1 VRLIERSDYQ
11 NFPDDDE
18 EAFIALVELAEKR
31 LNIYLATK
39 PEVEHSQLKI
49 RYANIISEAV
59 VAYKVGDKDSL
70 PAVPHERFS
79 EDLFD
84 SFKISLERMLTRIMI
99 SQRRLSRSDLVEL
112 KPTGI
117 QKIRETIDELSNRIS
132 SSEIPKSRREKINI
146 LLHDIK
152 VLLEKDRF
160 DLSQAMKK
168 LTIVLQLVS
177 AAESVAIKL
186 PDAVKSVVE
195 LANLY
200 AADVVGMLPRAAD
213 HLRLEHKTDSAAD
226 DNVAEVEDLT
236 S

>member
-1 VRLIERSDYQ
+1 MRLIERSDYQ

-18 EAFIALVELAEKR
+18 EAFIALVELVETR
-31 LNIYLATK
+31 LNRYLTTA
-39 PEVEHSQLKI
+39 PEFEHSHLKV

-59 VAYKVGDKDSL
+59 AAYKVGDKDSL
-70 PAVPHERFS
+70 PEVPHERFS

-99 SQRRLSRSDLVEL
+99 SQRRSSRSDLVEL

-117 QKIRETIDELSNRIS
+117 QKIKETLGELSNRIG
-132 SSEIPKSRREKINI
+132 SSEIPRSRRDKINRLI
-146 LLHDIK
+146 HEIN
-152 VLLEKDRF
+152 VLLDKDRF

-168 LTIVLQLVS
+168 FTIILQLVS

-186 PDAVKSVVE
+186 PEAVKSVVE

-200 AADVVGMLPRAAD
+200 AADVVGMLPKAVD
-213 HLRLEHKTDSAAD
+213 HLRLEHKANAAAD
-226 DNVAEVEDLT
+226 DNVAELED
-236 S
+236 